1 MNKIKIILTVSVIAT
16 ICVFIY
22 IWFSAIILPTTPP
35 EAKNVYTKEI
45 QRKINLLSKAPIASF
60 SVQEYKDI
68 EFSINEFFK
77 SGYLGITPYQDG
89 KITKEKK
96 DENNNLQWR
105 DILLKN
111 LYSVYSQ
118 KFIDQSMYVFKGTAW
133 VINDLAFIRS
143 EVRKLKNSLYLI
155 PNSAIDDSL
164 SIIQSIISEYDTI
177 NNFLGECN
185 NFHSTNNEF
194 ESTFPDVSQKIQASR
209 SFSAQVSN
217 HTYLRNCSRLQNGLN
232 QVPEILFDKHVNFLT
247 DKINTYGNMY
257 ESYTSQREYSNAIYT
272 PIRNQLDVLSN
283 DAYGVN
289 TFESSKNYLENLLS
303 ECNRKALSYF
313 IPKPKYNPE

>member
-16 ICVFIY
+16 ICVFIF
-22 IWFSAIILPTTPP
+22 IWLSPKIVPP
-35 EAKNVYTKEI
+35 LDPQATNVYTKEI
-45 QRKINLLSKAPIASF
+45 QRKINLLSKAPITSF

-164 SIIQSIISEYDTI
+164 SIIQSIISEYDSI

-185 NFHSTNNEF
+185 NFYSTSNEF

-257 ESYTSQREYSNAIYT
+257 ESYSSQREYSNAIFI
-272 PIRNQLDVLSN
+272 PIRNQLDILSN

-313 IPKPKYNPE
+313 IKIP